1 MAKKVNMRGVTL
13 VNKRT
18 GNVITVL
25 NPAQKSR
32 KFAVEL
38 KHGKALTNTLVRKR
52 TKNGKQKL
60 LTGKQKA
67 YRAGYLDARKDNAK
81 CFKAK
86 KKRQYQAKKRNK

>member
-1 MAKKVNMRGVTL
+1 MAKKVNMRGVTV
-13 VNKRT
+13 VNRRT
-18 GNVITVL
+18 GNVVTLL
-25 NPAQKSR
+25 NPAQKGR
-32 KFAVEL
+32 KYAVEL
-38 KHGKALTNTLVRKR
+38 KHGKALTNTMVRKK

-86 KKRQYQAKKRNK
+86 KKRQYQRRKR